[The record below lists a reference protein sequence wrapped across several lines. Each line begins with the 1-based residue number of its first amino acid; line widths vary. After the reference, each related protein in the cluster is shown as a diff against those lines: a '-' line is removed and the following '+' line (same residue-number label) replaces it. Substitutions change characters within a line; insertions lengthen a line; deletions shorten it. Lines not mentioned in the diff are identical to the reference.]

1 MKTYGKIHWKV
12 ESITCFVKQG
22 KTVMRSETDEAHA
35 DLVRDDKTATRMIS
49 FKEISSI

>member
-22 KTVMRSETDEAHA
+22 KMVMKTETDEARA
-35 DLVRDDKTATRMIS
+35 DLVREDKSGTRLIS